1 MVFVCFCYPLK
12 TNKGSTITR
21 KTFDFHLFKFRAEDG
36 TQTRDPQLGRF
47 KRFTYESNC
56 YAFLYAECLFL
67 NFVLRYYL
75 CTVKEVYRSPRST
88 KGVLR
93 GTLKNNSYF
102 FFSRCDN
109 ALPATLLLSLPVR
122 PSLRTFD
129 AFVATDFDVVFFAIS
144 NTSFRLF
151 FL

>member
-21 KTFDFHLFKFRAEDG
+21 KTFDFHLLIFRAANEAR
-36 TQTRDPQLGRF
+36 TRDPQLGKF
-47 KRFTYESNC
+47 KRFTYESIC
-56 YAFLYAECLFL
+56 YAFLYAECQFL

-75 CTVKEVYRSPRST
+75 CAVKEVYRSPRST

-93 GTLKNNSYF
+93 GTLKNNSY

-144 NTSFRLF
+144 NTSFR
-151 FL
+151 